1 MGATRRCPWIS
12 SPATPAPECS
22 SAASASTSSRRSSLL
37 VARSAPGAGATWFFS
52 TSARARTSRAP
63 AWLRPPTSIGSSGA
77 TRSAAR
83 TARSSPSATATTASR
98 ATADRNTR
106 GGLMARTI
114 IVQAEEQV
122 ACPKCSQRFRL
133 SEGLSRQAIERHA
146 GEFERA
152 VAEGRKELEGRL
164 AAEAKAHYETQAKA
178 LSEALAA
185 KERAMTRFRD
195 EELGLRRQLRELEEA
210 KKNQDLE
217 YQRRLDAERKKIE
230 EQARSTVNDEVG
242 RREAQWK
249 AQLDSAQREAA
260 DLKRKLEQGSQQ
272 LQGEALELSLEALLR
287 TSFPLDEILP
297 VPKGVNG
304 ADLIQRVRSPTGLV
318 CGTILWEAKQTKAW
332 QPAWLRKLKDEQQEI
347 GAEFAVI
354 VTASMPKDRS
364 GNCGEPFLRDSD
376 VGITRHDAARP
387 LAELLRCA
395 LLELAKQRQANLGR
409 SEKMEVLYSDIR
421 SPQFA
426 GRLKSL
432 YDGFVV
438 MREELEAEK
447 AAFARIWKKREAQL
461 TRMQD
466 GLLSVVGDLQGI
478 GEEAVPALE
487 VIAALP
493 AEREMEP
500 TTAPSGLAIGGE
512 SSRI

>member
-1 MGATRRCPWIS
+1 
-12 SPATPAPECS
+12 
-22 SAASASTSSRRSSLL
+22 
-37 VARSAPGAGATWFFS
+37 
-52 TSARARTSRAP
+52 
-63 AWLRPPTSIGSSGA
+63 
-77 TRSAAR
+77 
-83 TARSSPSATATTASR
+83 
-98 ATADRNTR
+98 
-106 GGLMARTI
+106 MAQTI
-114 IVQAEEQV
+114 IVHAAEPV
-122 ACPKCSQRFRL
+122 ACPKCNHRFPL
-133 SEGLSRQAIERHA
+133 TEGLSRQAIERHA

-152 VAEGRKELEGRL
+152 LAAGRKELEARL
-164 AAEAKAHYETQAKA
+164 AAEAKAQYEIQAKA
-178 LSEALAA
+178 LADSLGVKDRLLA
-185 KERAMTRFRD
+185 RFRD

-217 YQRRLDAERKKIE
+217 YQRRLDTERKKLE
-230 EQARSTVNDEVG
+230 DLARAQVNEEVG

-272 LQGEALELSLEALLR
+272 LQGEALELSLEAMLK
-287 TSFPLDEILP
+287 SAFPLDEILP

-354 VTASMPKDRS
+354 VTASMPKEAR
-364 GNCGEPFLRDSD
+364 EPFLRDSD
-376 VGITRHDAARP
+376 VWLTRYEAARP

-409 SEKMEVLYSDIR
+409 SEKMEVLYSYIC

-438 MREELEAEK
+438 MREELEAET
-447 AAFARIWKKREAQL
+447 AAFGRLWKKREAQL

-478 GEEAVPALE
+478 GEEALPALDT
-487 VIAALP
+487 VAALP
-493 AEREMEP
+493 AVKEADLVP
-500 TTAPSGLAIGGE
+500 
-512 SSRI
+512 